1 MKFTSAF
8 IVAAAASDAPTISLD
23 LGKLHQHGRV
33 GHLGLVDTAHARVH
47 HHLTSKS
54 VNTAKVHVCT
64 ANNFNNN
71 NGKNNNVDVRKGCAL
86 PVAKAYDHHDGALNV
101 ATTVLLVRSE
111 GKNDVHV
118 KAGAKGSCT
127 QTPSMTKSCGQ
138 KFIDYSLRSEYI
150 IKYDAKDR
158 SGNDAEQVVFA
169 VILQDHVKPVLAV
182 TASRT
187 FEALKQRQCRTNVAS
202 WPALTTTDNIDTT
215 FSAVTASR
223 KMAHIDTHVLG
234 TRHGVYTASDWA
246 GVFGRNGKNNVGDS
260 QKVTVSVVDT
270 TIPVITKKGLV
281 KGVGAKRVQCAAKYT
296 DAGAILVD
304 SHDSAI
310 CSPCVNGVGKKCS
323 ISNTKLR
330 PTTKNPVNN
339 MVTGKYTVV
348 YTGADHTGNKAKT
361 QYRTVTVFDT
371 IKPVL
376 KICTG
381 GAHSWGRNN
390 NGKVENRQKNGK
402 FDYTAAK
409 NAHSK
414 SHTGTISGKF
424 SRVGNSCLDHHIIQ
438 HSAGYTRDLAT
449 IKHLE
454 SGTASAICTD
464 TCFSKKCS
472 QTRQVTTS
480 WHTGSCNGAKAVF
493 DTLKPAS
500 YFIKYSCTDCNKNT
514 ATKCRTIVNEDHTK
528 PILDILGNDKMTI
541 EATYHKNYVDDGAT
555 CSDQVDDVIS
565 QEVEVSG
572 DVVNLSKIGTYKITY
587 KCKDTAGN
595 AADPLT
601 RTVIVKDTTCPT
613 CKINGAT
620 KVTREASF
628 PYSDLGA
635 VCTDNIDGARTT
647 KTLGTFNVEKV
658 GTYKLTY
665 TAKDKS
671 NNEIG
676 NVKHNKKCKNM
687 YFRTIV
693 VKDTL
698 KPVISLHFKGATIHK
713 SKAIDTGVNAQKN
726 PAANAANNPYFMEE
740 SQTSVNGWVIGAIAS
755 AVTGVALL
763 GFSMKKST
771 VATSVPV

>member
-1 MKFTSAF
+1 MKFSFVTFAMASATEQ
-8 IVAAAASDAPTISLD
+8 PTISMD
-23 LGKLHQHGRV
+23 FGQIHQHGRV
-33 GHLGLVDTAHARVH
+33 GHLGLISTQHARQH
-47 HHLTSKS
+47 HHLSSKQ

-71 NGKNNNVDVRKGCAL
+71 NQKNNGIDVRKGCAL
-86 PVAKAYDHHDGALNV
+86 PIAKAYDHHDGALNV
-101 ATTVLLVRSE
+101 NTKVLLVRSE
-111 GKNDVHV
+111 GKNNANVV
-118 KAGAKGSCT
+118 AVPGSCV
-127 QTPSMTKSCGQ
+127 QTPSMTASCGA
-138 KFIDYSLRSEYI
+138 KFINYALRSEYI
-150 IKYDAKDR
+150 VKYDAKDR

-169 VILQDHVKPVLAV
+169 VILQDHVKPVITV
-182 TASRT
+182 SSNKT
-187 FEALKQRQCRTNVAS
+187 FEALVGGQCKTNAAA
-202 WPALTTTDNIDTT
+202 WPSIAITDNIDTK
-215 FSAVTASR
+215 FGSVVGPR
-223 KMAHIDTHVLG
+223 QMAHIDTHTLG
-234 TRHGVYTASDWA
+234 VRTGVYSAKDWA
-246 GVFGRNGKNNVGDS
+246 GVFGANGANNAANNV
-260 QKVTVSVVDT
+260 KVSVNVVDT
-270 TIPVITKKGLV
+270 TIPVITKLG
-281 KGVGAKRVQCAAKYT
+281 GGAKRVQCASKYT
-296 DAGAILVD
+296 DAGANLVD
-304 SHDSAI
+304 SHDSAV
-310 CSPCVNGVGKKCS
+310 CGSCVKGYGKACT
-323 ISNTKLR
+323 ISTSVLR
-330 PTTKNPVNN
+330 VKTANPVNN
-339 MVTGKYTVV
+339 MKTGKYTVT
-348 YTGADHTGNKAKT
+348 YTGQDHSANQAIT
-361 QYRTVTVFDT
+361 QTRSVTVFDT

-381 GAHSWGRNN
+381 GAHSWARNN
-390 NGKVENRQKNGK
+390 NGQAENRQKNGK
-402 FDYTAAK
+402 FDYNTAK
-409 NAHSK
+409 NAHTK
-414 SHTGTISGKF
+414 SHSGTISGKF

-464 TCFSKKCS
+464 TCFSKNCA
-472 QTRQVTTS
+472 QTRAVTTS

-528 PILDILGNDKMTI
+528 PVLDILGNDKMTI

-613 CKINGAT
+613 CKINGVA

-676 NVKHNKKCKNM
+676 QKKCKNL
-687 YFRTIV
+687 YFRTII

-726 PAANAANNPYFMEE
+726 PAADAANNPYFMEE